1 MRVES
6 GLSLMERK
14 ELKTE
19 RVKWFFLLLLAV
31 LLFGPFTTLMPVP
44 GLSWQGHWALSSIF
58 ITLAAWIIHPVRLPR
73 GVAGVLMMG
82 LLLAGRLSYGE
93 VFYGFTTS
101 AVWIIIPAFL
111 FGHVIRETGLGSYI
125 TKRMLKRFG
134 GSIVGTAVA
143 LMITGIIFSVLTP
156 STTVRI
162 AIVMPIV
169 LSVVKSL
176 HLKKCSREAAFITLI
191 AYTAIIIPG
200 NGWLTGS
207 LVGPTSLGLL
217 PAALQADLD
226 WMTYSRALILP
237 WGLISVLLFA
247 YLFLVFRPHQCSLPK
262 AELSRENK
270 LVPMTKKQQT
280 AVFVLSFCF
289 LGYLTTPL
297 HGLEAATITAFAL
310 FLLFAFGILNTK
322 AISEGVNWEVV
333 LFFGSIMSITRVL
346 ETVGVSAILGEFLSP
361 LVMHFSENVTMF
373 VYVMIALTLVIRFVD
388 VAWGMPTVA
397 VMFSFAPALSAAGI
411 HPVVLC
417 FLSGVIQYFT
427 FLNYMS
433 PFAIMSGDILEHKGW
448 DERHLVIYGLGYIL
462 CVAVSVAPTIW
473 YWKLLGLL

>member
-1 MRVES
+1 MSVES
-6 GLSLMERK
+6 GINLLERK
-14 ELKTE
+14 ELRTE
-19 RVKWFFLLLLAV
+19 RIKWVFLLLLAL
-31 LLFGPFTTLMPVP
+31 LLFGPFRILMPVP
-44 GLSWQGHWALSSIF
+44 ELSGQGHWALASIF
-58 ITLAAWIIHPVRLPR
+58 ITLAAWIVHPERLPR

-82 LLLAGRLSYGE
+82 LLLAGRLSYGD

-111 FGHVIRETGLGSYI
+111 FGYVISETGLGSYI
-125 TKRMLKRFG
+125 TIRMLKRFG
-134 GSIVGTAVA
+134 ESIVGTAVA
-143 LMITGIIFSVLTP
+143 LMITGVIFSILTP

-176 HLKKCSREAAFITLI
+176 QLEKCSREAAFITLI
-191 AYTAIIIPG
+191 AYTAILIPG

-217 PAALQADLD
+217 PTALQADLD

-237 WGLISVLLFA
+237 WGLISVLLVS

-262 AELSRENK
+262 TDLSQE
-270 LVPMTKKQQT
+270 TKIVLLTRKQQT
-280 AVFVLSFCF
+280 TALVLSFCF

-310 FLLFAFGILNTK
+310 FLLFAFGILTRN

-346 ETVGVSAILGEFLSP
+346 ETVGVSAVLGEYLSP
-361 LVMHFSENVTMF
+361 LVMHFSGNVTLF
-373 VYVMIALTLVIRFVD
+373 VYVMIALTLAIRFID
-388 VAWGMPTVA
+388 VAWGMPTIA
-397 VMFSFAPALSAAGI
+397 VMFSFASALSAAGI
-411 HPVVLC
+411 HPIVLC
-417 FLSGVIQYFT
+417 FLNGVIQYFT

-433 PFAIMSGDILEHKGW
+433 PFAIMSGDILEHQGW
-448 DERHLVIYGLGYIL
+448 NERHLAIYGLGYIL
-462 CVAVSVAPTIW
+462 CVAISVVPTIW